1 MNFIYD
7 WQLIKAYQDFRFPNL
22 FYDICT
28 TFYTIYYDIT
38 GTAHDGHFPDPYNF
52 DYLTKH
58 ITLKLLPFLQLK
70 GEYPYYLLL
79 VYLPE

>member
-7 WQLIKAYQDFRFPNL
+7 QQLIKAYRDFQ
-22 FYDICT
+22 FYDSCMTVVLHFTPFMMILLVQHT
-28 TFYTIYYDIT
+28 MDTFLTLT
-38 GTAHDGHFPDPYNF
+38 NF

-58 ITLKLLPFLQLK
+58 ITLNLFPFLQLR
-70 GEYPYYLLL
+70 GVYPYYLLL

>member
-7 WQLIKAYQDFRFPNL
+7 WQLIKAYRDF
-22 FYDICT
+22 FYDFCM
-28 TFYTIYYDIT
+28 TFALHFYAIYDEIT
-38 GTAHDGHFPDPYNF
+38 STAHDGHFPNPYKF

-58 ITLKLLPFLQLK
+58 ITLKLFPFLLLK
-70 GEYPYYLLL
+70 GAYPYHSLL